1 MLPEGYVVTSKKDR
15 EKDRKAR
22 ELAEAD
28 EETLEEKIEKE
39 RAALPSEGLT
49 PVTKES
55 FFAWK
60 ARRAEEKQKALEDK
74 MRENE
79 TNKAMG
85 RAVKKAHKGVM
96 SGRALFTFNPDLFK
110 DADNVADTKEEAK
123 VDNTLFAAEE
133 ANAEE
138 EVDFD

>member
-22 ELAEAD
+22 EEAEAD
-28 EETLEEKIEKE
+28 QETLEDKIEKE

-60 ARRAEEKQKALEDK
+60 EKRAAEKQKALEDK
-74 MRENE
+74 MREAE
-79 TNKAMG
+79 TNKAIG
-85 RAVKKAHKGVM
+85 RASKKAHKGVM

-110 DADNVADTKEEAK
+110 DKDADIAAEEAK
-123 VDNTLFAAEE
+123 VDSNLFAAEE

>member
-1 MLPEGYVVTSKKDR
+1 MLPEGYVVTSKKER

-22 ELAEAD
+22 EAAALD

-60 ARRAEEKQKALEDK
+60 VRRAEQKQKALEDQ
-74 MRENE
+74 MSSEAI
-79 TNKAMG
+79 KAAVG
-85 RAVKKAHKGVM
+85 RATKKAHKGVM

-110 DADNVADTKEEAK
+110 DDENAATKEEAK
-123 VDNTLFAAEE
+123 VDENLFAAEGIP
-133 ANAEE
+133 EE
-138 EVDFD
+138 DEVDFD